1 MEQRTF
7 NLEGTD
13 NPDEIREIVSK
24 VVEKV
29 DTNHIYLTIG
39 GKEQPYKY
47 WFIIVT
53 GDYAN
58 RFREEKEQFLKVFF
72 GMYPDC
78 VVSYFTPTQIGGQE
92 SAGTT
97 FFVNNCKK
105 ENMIYTCF
113 DDRSL
118 APFDEKDLP
127 RILNSSRTYY
137 EKEIEKVRAFRKG
150 AIPFMD
156 EGNFELA
163 GFMFHQTLEMGY
175 RLAEHFL
182 LGHSHKGHSIREH
195 QNFIGDFSGAFGEI
209 FSREI
214 EEDIRLL
221 NKLDKSYVK
230 SRYSKDFMIEEEQ
243 VDLIKGSVDM
253 FILELE
259 KHIPAELEKCQRRI
273 EDKMNSTIHEPL
285 SPNSNDKSQKQ
296 DPLLN
301 RLRELEWKYCGT
313 LEPSQQ
319 REGYYSLKLING
331 GYQETMLMITNL
343 IKVCMMAIEYPH
355 GSSKWLQEPDIA
367 IADTIGHILDLMP
380 YDEMEFLDEVRQL
393 LSETSSND

>member
-29 DTNHIYLTIG
+29 DTNHIYLNIG
-39 GKEQPYKY
+39 GKQQSYKY

-72 GMYPDC
+72 GMYPGC
-78 VVSYFTPTQIGGQE
+78 VVSYFTPTQIGEQE
-92 SAGTT
+92 SVGTT
-97 FFVNNCKK
+97 FFVNNCNR

-113 DDRSL
+113 EDRSL

-127 RILNSSRTYY
+127 RVLNSSRTYY

-150 AIPFMD
+150 AMPFIG

-182 LGHSHKGHSIREH
+182 LGHTHKGHSIREH
-195 QNFIGDFSGAFGEI
+195 QNFMGDSSSAFGEI
-209 FSREI
+209 FSQNI

-253 FILELE
+253 FILKLE
-259 KHIPAELEKCQRRI
+259 EYIPAELEKCQRRI
-273 EDKMNSTIHEPL
+273 EDKRNSTIQESL
-285 SPNSNDKSQKQ
+285 LQNNNDESQKQ
-296 DPLLN
+296 TPLLN

-319 REGYYSLKLING
+319 REGHYSLKLING

-355 GSSKWLQEPDIA
+355 GPSKWLQEPDIV
-367 IADTIGHILDLMP
+367 IADTMGHILDLMP

-393 LSETSSND
+393 LSETPSND

>member
-1 MEQRTF
+1 MDQRTF

-13 NPDEIREIVSK
+13 SPDEIREIVSR

-39 GKEQPYKY
+39 GELQPYKY
-47 WFIIVT
+47 WFTIVT

-78 VVSYFTPTQIGGQE
+78 VVSYFTPTQIGEQE

-97 FFVNNCKK
+97 FFVNNCNR

-113 DDRSL
+113 DDRRL
-118 APFDEKDLP
+118 APFDEEVLP
-127 RILNSSRTYY
+127 RVLNSSRAYY

-163 GFMFHQTLEMGY
+163 GFMLHQTLEMGY
-175 RLAEHFL
+175 RLAEHFF
-182 LGHSHKGHSIREH
+182 LGHTHKGHSIREH
-195 QNFIGDFSGAFGEI
+195 QNFIGDFSSAFGEI
-209 FSREI
+209 FPQDI

-230 SRYSKDFMIEEEQ
+230 SRYSKDFIIEEEQ
-243 VDLIKGSVDM
+243 VDLIKGAVDM
-253 FILELE
+253 FILKLE
-259 KHIPAELEKCQRRI
+259 EYIPAELEKCQGRI
-273 EDKMNSTIHEPL
+273 EGRSQSTLKESLP
-285 SPNSNDKSQKQ
+285 SKSDINLKQ
-296 DPLLN
+296 HSLLQ

-313 LEPSQQ
+313 LDPSKE
-319 REGYYSLKLING
+319 REENYSLKLING
-331 GYQETMLMITNL
+331 GYQETMLLITNL
-343 IKVCMMAIEYPH
+343 IKVCMMSIEYPH
-355 GSSKWLQEPDIA
+355 GASKWLQEPDIV
-367 IADTIGHILDLMP
+367 IADTMGHILDLMP

-393 LSETSSND
+393 LSETPSND

>member
-1 MEQRTF
+1 MKQRTF

-13 NPDEIREIVSK
+13 DPDEIRDIVSK

-39 GKEQPYKY
+39 GKQQPYKY
-47 WFIIVT
+47 WFTIVT

-72 GMYPDC
+72 GIYPDC
-78 VVSYFTPTQIGGQE
+78 VVSYFTPTQIGEQE

-97 FFVNNCKK
+97 FFVNNCRK
-105 ENMIYTCF
+105 ENLIYTCF

-118 APFDEKDLP
+118 APFDEDVLP
-127 RILNSSRTYY
+127 RVLNSSRAYY

-182 LGHSHKGHSIREH
+182 LGHTHKGHSIREH
-195 QNFIGDFSGAFGEI
+195 QNFIGDFSSAFGEI
-209 FSREI
+209 FPQNI

-230 SRYSKDFMIEEEQ
+230 SRYSKDFIIEEEQ

-253 FILELE
+253 FILKLE
-259 KHIPAELEKCQRRI
+259 EYIPAELEKCQGGI
-273 EDKMNSTIHEPL
+273 EGRSQSTLKEPL
-285 SPNSNDKSQKQ
+285 PSRSDINLKQ
-296 DPLLN
+296 YPLLH

-313 LEPSQQ
+313 LDPSQE

-355 GSSKWLQEPDIA
+355 GASKWLQEPDIV
-367 IADTIGHILDLMP
+367 IADTMGHILDLMP

-393 LSETSSND
+393 LSETPSND

>member
-7 NLEGTD
+7 NLQGTD
-13 NPDEIREIVSK
+13 DSDEIREIVSK

-39 GKEQPYKY
+39 EEQEPYKY

-78 VVSYFTPTQIGGQE
+78 VVSYFTPTQIGEQE
-92 SAGTT
+92 STGTT
-97 FFVNNCKK
+97 FFVNNCIR

-118 APFDEKDLP
+118 APFDDDVLP
-127 RILNSSRTYY
+127 RVLNSSRIYY

-150 AIPFMD
+150 AVQFMD

-182 LGHSHKGHSIREH
+182 LGHTHKGHSIREH
-195 QNFIGDFSGAFGEI
+195 LNFIGDRSSTFGKI
-209 FSREI
+209 FPQNI
-214 EEDIRLL
+214 EEDILLL

-243 VDLIKGSVDM
+243 ADLIKGSVDM
-253 FILELE
+253 FILKLE
-259 KHIPAELEKCQRRI
+259 EYIPAELEKCLWRI
-273 EDKMNSTIHEPL
+273 EDKKQFTMQEPL
-285 SPNSNDKSQKQ
+285 PQNKNDKNPKNE
-296 DPLLN
+296 PILN

-319 REGYYSLKLING
+319 REGHYSLKLING
-331 GYQETMLMITNL
+331 GYQETMLIITNL
-343 IKVCMMAIEYPH
+343 IKVCMMAMEYPH
-355 GSSKWLQEPDIA
+355 GSSKWLQEPDIV
-367 IADTIGHILDLMP
+367 IADTMGHILDLMP
-380 YDEMEFLDEVRQL
+380 YDEMEFLDVVRQL
-393 LSETSSND
+393 LSETPSND

>member
-13 NPDEIREIVSK
+13 NPEEIREIVSK

-29 DTNHIYLTIG
+29 DTNHIYLIIG
-39 GKEQPYKY
+39 REEQPYKY

-72 GMYPDC
+72 DMYPDC
-78 VVSYFTPTQIGGQE
+78 VVSYFTPTQIGEQE

-127 RILNSSRTYY
+127 RVLNSARAYY

-150 AIPFMD
+150 ALPFME

-182 LGHSHKGHSIREH
+182 LAHTHKGHSIRDH
-195 QNFIGDFSGAFGEI
+195 QNFIGDFSSAFGEI
-209 FSREI
+209 FSWEI
-214 EEDIRLL
+214 DEDILLL

-230 SRYSKDFMIEEEQ
+230 SRYSKDFMIEKEQ
-243 VDLIKGSVDM
+243 ADLIKGSVDM
-253 FILELE
+253 FILKLE
-259 KHIPAELEKCQRRI
+259 EYIPAELEKCQRMIDGQSQSRI
-273 EDKMNSTIHEPL
+273 QVPSSQNNIDKN
-285 SPNSNDKSQKQ
+285 PNQE
-296 DPLLN
+296 LL
-301 RLRELEWKYCGT
+301 LKKFRELEGKYCGT
-313 LEPSQQ
+313 LEPFQA
-319 REGYYSLKLING
+319 RERYSLKLING

-343 IKVCMMAIEYPH
+343 MKVCMMAIEYPH
-355 GSSKWLQEPDIA
+355 GPSKWLQEPDIV

-393 LSETSSND
+393 LSETPSND

>member
-29 DTNHIYLTIG
+29 DINHIYLNIG
-39 GKEQPYKY
+39 GKQQPYKY

-72 GMYPDC
+72 GMYPGC

-97 FFVNNCKK
+97 FFVNNCKR

-127 RILNSSRTYY
+127 RVLNSSRTYY

-150 AIPFMD
+150 AMPFMG

-163 GFMFHQTLEMGY
+163 GFLLHQTLEMGY

-182 LGHSHKGHSIREH
+182 LGHTHKGHSIREH
-195 QNFIGDFSGAFGEI
+195 QNFIGDFSSAFGEI
-209 FSREI
+209 FPQNI
-214 EEDIRLL
+214 EDDIRLL

-230 SRYSKDFMIEEEQ
+230 SRYSKDFILEEEQ
-243 VDLIKGSVDM
+243 VDLIKDSVDM
-253 FILELE
+253 FILKLE
-259 KHIPAELEKCQRRI
+259 EYIPTELEKCQSRI
-273 EDKMNSTIHEPL
+273 DGQSQSKIQLPL
-285 SPNSNDKSQKQ
+285 PQNNINKNPNQE
-296 DPLLN
+296 PLLN
-301 RLRELEWKYCGT
+301 KLRELEGKYCGT
-313 LEPSQQ
+313 LEPFLA
-319 REGYYSLKLING
+319 RERYSLKLING
-331 GYQETMLMITNL
+331 GYQETMLIITNL
-343 IKVCMMAIEYPH
+343 MKVCMMAIEYPH
-355 GSSKWLQEPDIA
+355 GSSKWLQEPDIV

-393 LSETSSND
+393 LSETPSND